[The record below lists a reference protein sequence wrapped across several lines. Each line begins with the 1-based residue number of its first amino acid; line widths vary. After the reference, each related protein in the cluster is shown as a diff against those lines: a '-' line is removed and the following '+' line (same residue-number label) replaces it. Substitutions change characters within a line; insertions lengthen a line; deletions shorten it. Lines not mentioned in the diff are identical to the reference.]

1 MYDIVNG
8 NANCPSVRNDIA
20 IGESVRTLRH
30 TKYLKIKDKLMDR
43 RIFAQIPQLCK
54 YSNKV
59 AEHFKTPMTR
69 NKFISLVRG
78 ENSQKFNIKY

>member
-30 TKYLKIKDKLMDR
+30 TDYLKIKDKLMDK
-43 RIFAQIPQLCK
+43 RIFTQIPQLCK

-59 AEHFKTPMTR
+59 ADHFKAPINR
-69 NKFISLVRG
+69 NKFISQLRG
-78 ENSQKFNIKY
+78 EDSQKFNLKY